1 MLTIYGRANSSNVS
15 VAMWAIGELGLPH
28 RRLDYGR
35 GYATTQT
42 PDYLAMNPTGLV
54 PTLDDDGVVLFESGA
69 ILRYLGSKYGDATF
83 WPADPAIR
91 GPLDS
96 WAEWG
101 KNAFV
106 AGAAEIFY
114 EVVRRKPENKSPE
127 GMRRAVAAVT
137 PLATMLNARLTG
149 RTWIGGED
157 FTFADVAV
165 GHQLYRYFTIS
176 WDRPDLPALAAY
188 YDRLTGRPAFR
199 DHVMVSYDAH
209 WNTM

>member
-1 MLTIYGRANSSNVS
+1 
-15 VAMWAIGELGLPH
+15 
-28 RRLDYGR
+28 
-35 GYATTQT
+35 
-42 PDYLAMNPTGLV
+42 
-54 PTLDDDGVVLFESGA
+54 
-69 ILRYLGSKYGDATF
+69 
-83 WPADPAIR
+83 
-91 GPLDS
+91 
-96 WAEWG
+96 
-101 KNAFV
+101 
-106 AGAAEIFY
+106 
-114 EVVRRKPENKSPE
+114 
-127 GMRRAVAAVT
+127 MRRAVAAVT